1 MMRWIVGSSLKF
13 RYLVVAVAAAM
24 VVLGVGQFRQLPVDV
39 FPEFAP
45 PRVEVQTPC
54 LGLSA
59 SEVEALVTTPL
70 EDTLNGIP
78 GLDVLR
84 SKSVEQLSSIQL
96 IFDRG
101 TDLIT
106 ARQLV
111 AERLATVTPTL
122 PTWASPPV
130 MLQPLSATSRVM
142 KIGLSSKT
150 LSTIDMSMISYW
162 TIRARLLRVP
172 GVANVAIWGERI
184 QMLQVQAD
192 PERLQQN
199 RVSLDKV
206 MNVTAD
212 ALDAGLLRFSN
223 GAVIGTGGFVDTPN
237 QRLGIT
243 HKLPIITPDD
253 LAQVPVQR
261 RDGRSLR
268 LGDVADVVEDH
279 QPLIGD
285 AVINDGPGLMLIVEK
300 LPWGNTLDV
309 TRGVEAAIDQM
320 RPGLPGME
328 IDTTIFRPATFV
340 ETAIGN
346 LSRALLIGSL
356 LVILILVAFLYDW
369 RSAVISAVAIPLS
382 LLAAGYV
389 LFLRGTTINTM
400 ILAGLVISVGVV
412 VDDAIIDVE
421 NIVRRLRL
429 YRIETGD
436 RSLASTSRIVLN
448 SSLEVRSA
456 IVYATL
462 IDVVAVTPVFF
473 MEGLT
478 GAFFRPLAFSYA
490 LAVLA
495 SMLVALTVTPALCLI
510 MLHRASL
517 ERRQSPLVRWLQR
530 GYVAILGRIIRS
542 PRPALA
548 TVGVIALLGVAV
560 LPTLGQSLLPDFK
573 ERDFLMHW
581 VTAPGTSHP
590 EEVRITTTASKELR
604 AIPGVRNFGA
614 HIGQAL
620 LADEVYGVHFGENWI
635 SVDPKVDYDKTVE
648 AIQEVVDGYPG
659 LRRDVQTYLKERIRE
674 VLTGGGDAI
683 IVRISGPDLDV
694 LRAKA
699 EEVRQAV
706 VGVEGIIEDHVDLQ
720 VDLPQVDIRV
730 DLAKAQRYGIKPG
743 DVRRAA
749 TTLMA
754 GEEVGDIFR
763 DGKAYDIQVWSKPEV
778 RNSLTDIRNLL
789 IDTPGGGH
797 VRLGEVADVKLKA
810 TPNAIEREAS
820 TRKIDVGANVRG
832 RALGAVVSD
841 VEDRL
846 AKIEFPRGYSFDL
859 IGELAERQAANQ
871 RLRGYAIA
879 AGIGILLL
887 LVMAFGSW
895 RLGSMAFLALP
906 MALVGGLLAAYAFS
920 GGIISLGSLVGFF
933 TVLGIVAR
941 NGIMLITH
949 CQHLEREEGETFGP
963 ALVLRGAK
971 ERLAPILMTA
981 LATGLALVPLVI
993 AGDIPGAEIE
1003 HPMAIVI
1010 LGGLVTATLLNLFII
1025 PALYLRFGRARSGG
1039 APPAPSLPTP

>member
-1 MMRWIVGSSLKF
+1 MMRWIIGSSLKF

-24 VVLGVGQFRQLPVDV
+24 VFLGVGQLRQLPVDV

-45 PRVEVQTPC
+45 PRIEIQVPC

-59 SEVEALVTTPL
+59 AEVEALVTTPL
-70 EDTLNGIP
+70 EETLNGLP

-84 SKSVEQLSSIQL
+84 SKSVEQLSQIQL

-101 TDLIT
+101 TDLIN

-142 KIGLSSKT
+142 KIGISSKE
-150 LSTIDMSMISYW
+150 LSTIDMSMIAYW
-162 TIRARLLRVP
+162 KIRARLLRVP
-172 GVANVAIWGERI
+172 GVANVTIYGERI
-184 QMLQVQAD
+184 KMLQVQAD
-192 PERLQQN
+192 PDRM
-199 RVSLDKV
+199 RAHSVSLDKV

-212 ALDAGLLRFSN
+212 ALDAGLLRFSD

-237 QRLGIT
+237 QRLAIT
-243 HKLPIITPDD
+243 HKLPIVTPED
-253 LAQVPVQR
+253 LAQVPIEKRGGKPLVL
-261 RDGRSLR
+261 S
-268 LGDVADVVEDH
+268 DVADVVEDTW
-279 QPLIGD
+279 PLMGD
-285 AVINDGPGLMLIVEK
+285 AVINDGEGLMLIVEK

-309 TRGVEAAIDQM
+309 TRGVEAAVDQM

-340 ETAIGN
+340 ETAIHN

-356 LVILILVAFLYDW
+356 LVILILIAFLYDW
-369 RSAVISAVAIPLS
+369 RSAVVSAVAIPLS

-389 LFLRGTTINTM
+389 LYLRDATINTM

-436 RSLASTSRIVLN
+436 RSFASTSRIVLN

-462 IDVVAVTPVFF
+462 IDVVAVAPVFL

-495 SMLVALTVTPALCLI
+495 SMLVALTVTPALSLI
-510 MLHRASL
+510 LLHRASL

-530 GYVAILGRIIRS
+530 GYVAALARIIRS

-548 TVGVIALLGVAV
+548 AVAVIVLLGIVVA
-560 LPTLGQSLLPDFK
+560 PRLGQSLLPDFK

-590 EEVRITTTASKELR
+590 EEVRITTQASKELR

-620 LADEVYGVHFGENWI
+620 LADEPYGVDFGENWI
-635 SVDPKVDYDKTVE
+635 SIDPKVDYDRTRAAV
-648 AIQEVVDGYPG
+648 QEVVDGYPG

-674 VLTGGGDAI
+674 VLTGASEAI
-683 IVRISGPDLDV
+683 TVRISGPDLHV
-694 LRAKA
+694 LEEKA
-699 EEVRQAV
+699 EEVRQAIA
-706 VGVEGIIEDHVDLQ
+706 GVDGTVEEFVELHKNI
-720 VDLPQVDIRV
+720 PQVDVKV
-730 DLAKAQRYGIKPG
+730 DLAKAQAYGIKPG

-778 RNSLTDIRNLL
+778 RTSLTDIRNLP
-789 IDTPGGGH
+789 IDLPSGGH
-797 VRLGEVADVKLKA
+797 ILLSDVADVSLQP
-810 TPNAIEREAS
+810 TPNAIERES
-820 TRKIDVGANVRG
+820 NTRKIDVGANVSG
-832 RALGAVVSD
+832 RALGAVVGD
-841 VEDRL
+841 VEDAL
-846 AKIEFPRGYSFDL
+846 EQIQFPLGYSYDL
-859 IGELAERQAANQ
+859 IGELAERQAADQ
-871 RLRGYAIA
+871 RLQRFALI
-879 AGIGILLL
+879 AGIAVLLL

-895 RLGSMAFLALP
+895 RLGLMAFLALP
-906 MALVGGLLAAYAFS
+906 MALVGGLLAAYLFS

-963 ALVLRGAK
+963 GLVLRAAK

-993 AGDIPGAEIE
+993 SGEIPGAEIE
-1003 HPMAIVI
+1003 YPMAIVI

-1025 PALYLRFGRARSGG
+1025 PALYLRFGRGRTAVT
-1039 APPAPSLPTP
+1039 PPAPSHPTP

>member
-1 MMRWIVGSSLKF
+1 MATDQAGASSAMMRWIVGSSLKF
-13 RYLVVAVAAAM
+13 RYLVVTVAAAM
-24 VVLGVGQFRQLPVDV
+24 VFLGVGQLRQLPVDV

-45 PRVEVQTPC
+45 PKVEIQTPC

-70 EDTLNGIP
+70 EETLNGLP

-84 SKSVEQLSSIQL
+84 SKSVEQLSQIEL

-101 TDLIT
+101 TDLIN

-142 KIGLSSKT
+142 KIGLSSQS
-150 LSTIDMSMISYW
+150 LSTIDMSMIAYW
-162 TIRARLLRVP
+162 KMRARLLRVP
-172 GVANVAIWGERI
+172 GVANVTIYGERI
-184 QMLQVQAD
+184 RMLQVQAD
-192 PERLQQN
+192 PDLLKQH
-199 RVSLDKV
+199 RVSLAKV

-212 ALDAGLLRFSN
+212 ALDAGLLRFSD
-223 GAVIGTGGFVDTPN
+223 GAVIGTGGFIDTPN
-237 QRLGIT
+237 QRLAIR

-253 LAQVPVQR
+253 LAQVPIEKR
-261 RDGRSLR
+261 NGKPLLLS
-268 LGDVADVVEDH
+268 DVADVKEDTW
-279 QPLIGD
+279 PMIGD
-285 AVINDGPGLMLIVEK
+285 AVINDGEGLMLIVEK

-309 TRGVEAAIDQM
+309 TRGVEAAVDQM

-340 ETAIGN
+340 ETAIEN

-356 LVILILVAFLYDW
+356 LVILILIAFLYDW
-369 RSAVISAVAIPLS
+369 RSAVISAIAIPLS

-389 LFLRGTTINTM
+389 LYLRGATINTM

-436 RSLASTSRIVLN
+436 RSFASTSRIVLN
-448 SSLEVRSA
+448 ASLEVRSA

-462 IDVVAVTPVFF
+462 INVVAVAPVFF

-478 GAFFRPLAFSYA
+478 GAFFQPLAFSYA
-490 LAVLA
+490 LAMLA
-495 SMLVALTVTPALCLI
+495 SMLVALTVTPALSLI
-510 MLHRASL
+510 LLHRASL
-517 ERRQSPLVRWLQR
+517 ERRHSPLVRWLQR

-548 TVGVIALLGVAV
+548 AVGVIALLGIAV
-560 LPTLGQSLLPDFK
+560 VPFLGQSLLPDFK

-590 EEVRITTTASKELR
+590 EEVRITTAASKELR

-620 LADEVYGVHFGENWI
+620 LADEPYGVDFGENWI
-635 SVDPKVDYDKTVE
+635 SVDPKVDYDTTRGAV
-648 AIQEVVDGYPG
+648 QEVVDGYPG

-674 VLTGGGDAI
+674 VLTGASEAI
-683 IVRISGPDLDV
+683 TVRISGPDLHV
-694 LRAKA
+694 LEEKA
-699 EEVRQAV
+699 EEVRQAIA
-706 VGVEGIIEDHVDLQ
+706 GVDGTVEEFVELHKNV
-720 VDLPQVDIRV
+720 PQVDVEV

-778 RNSLTDIRNLL
+778 RNSLTDIRNLP
-789 IDTPGGGH
+789 IDLPGGGH
-797 VRLGEVADVKLKA
+797 VLLSDVADVRLQP
-810 TPNAIEREAS
+810 TPNAIERENS
-820 TRKIDVGANVRG
+820 TRKFDVGANVRG
-832 RALGAVVSD
+832 RALGAVVGD
-841 VEDRL
+841 IEDRL
-846 AKIEFPRGYSFDL
+846 EQVQLPLGYSYDL
-859 IGELAERQAANQ
+859 IGELAERQAAN
-871 RLRGYAIA
+871 
-879 AGIGILLL
+879 
-887 LVMAFGSW
+887 
-895 RLGSMAFLALP
+895 
-906 MALVGGLLAAYAFS
+906 
-920 GGIISLGSLVGFF
+920 
-933 TVLGIVAR
+933 
-941 NGIMLITH
+941 
-949 CQHLEREEGETFGP
+949 
-963 ALVLRGAK
+963 
-971 ERLAPILMTA
+971 
-981 LATGLALVPLVI
+981 
-993 AGDIPGAEIE
+993 
-1003 HPMAIVI
+1003 
-1010 LGGLVTATLLNLFII
+1010 
-1025 PALYLRFGRARSGG
+1025 
-1039 APPAPSLPTP
+1039 